1 MSLVAGEVMAGGVV
15 AEEVTVMVAQE
26 EVDVVTV
33 NKSSTTYFIIKSLNF
48 DMEESLRSRKKIFL
62 ISFFVLVILIVA
74 SIFYYLYY
82 VKISD
87 HVIPDVPYFGIYS
100 GTLLETDTQ
109 TSIAM
114 VMRYWGD
121 NRLGLRQIAEELP
134 YKKIP
139 IESVAAFFKKYGYD
153 TEVYNYKKIK
163 DFSRF
168 INSKVN
174 IPLIVPHRLTNRT
187 DVPYASIHS
196 VLIGISGSN
205 KELVFHD
212 NIYGNN
218 YLISFAE
225 FEKSLKDTLQPR
237 FLVVRPSAKISNQ
250 LKPIR
255 TNNSYPARKGIMDS
269 SEDIDLEIRWA
280 AVRTAATRVEENQK
294 NLELL
299 RDSWKTIINHPAFSR
314 IHPAGRV
321 MAYSELAGYERK
333 LKNYDE
339 AIRII
344 EKLALPLNH
353 DLNKPSGDWDRDP
366 TVYKESIRP
375 WLTLE
380 RTYFEMGDLQ
390 KTREA
395 LDRAVS
401 INPENQLVK
410 EDTKRF
416 DELLRSKE

>member
-1 MSLVAGEVMAGGVV
+1 MSLVAVEVMVGGVA
-15 AEEVTVMVAQE
+15 AEEVIVMVVAQ

-33 NKSSTTYFIIKSLNF
+33 NKSSTTYFIKFLNF
-48 DMEESLRSRKKIFL
+48 DMEESLNRKKIFL
-62 ISFFVLVILIVA
+62 ISFFALVILIVA

-87 HVIPDVPYFGIYS
+87 YVIPDVPYFGIYS

-109 TSIAM
+109 TSVAM

-134 YKKIP
+134 YGKIP
-139 IESVAAFFKKYGYD
+139 IESVEAFFKKYRYD

-218 YLISFAE
+218 YRISFAE
-225 FEKSLKDTLQPR
+225 FEKSLKDTSQPR
-237 FLVVRPSAKISNQ
+237 FLVVRPSAEISNQ

-255 TNNSYPARKGIMDS
+255 TNNPYPVRKGVMDS

-280 AVRTAATRVEENQK
+280 AIRTAATRVEENQK

-314 IHPAGRV
+314 IHPAGKV

-333 LKNYDE
+333 LKNYEE

-344 EKLALPLNH
+344 EELALPLNH
-353 DLNKPSGDWDRDP
+353 DLNKAYGDWDRDS
-366 TVYKESIRP
+366 TVYQESIRP

-380 RTYFEMGDLQ
+380 RTYVEIGNLEKAKD
-390 KTREA
+390 A
-395 LDRAVS
+395 LDRAAS
-401 INPENQLVK
+401 INPDNPLVR
-410 EDTKRF
+410 EDTKQL
-416 DELLRSKE
+416 DDLLKGKK